1 MTSTAPP
8 PAIDIRDLRVDY
20 GDFTAVHDFTLQV
33 RAGEL
38 FGLVGPNGAGKTS
51 TFRVLASL
59 ARPTY
64 GEVRLAGIDVL
75 EDRENARRV
84 IGYMPDLAPVPRDL
98 KCGELLRFYARAHGL
113 GDARACAA
121 RADECLEQVALTDHK
136 HHWCHK
142 LSRGQT
148 QRLVLAKTM
157 LHRPKVLILDEPA
170 SGLDPLARRDL
181 RQTLRQLAADGA
193 TIFISS
199 HILTELAEMCSSLC
213 VMSHG
218 RLLASGTVEE
228 VRRQLGNDSRRI
240 TVTPLHPLQAA
251 PEWLSILPGVDGARM
266 EHGLLTI
273 DFLGDDDTQA
283 ELLEEILR
291 RGLRIRAF
299 HEKRS
304 SYEEILIDVAEKS
317 RKERPGKTANAS

>member
-1 MTSTAPP
+1 MTHTTSQ

-20 GDFTAVHDFTLQV
+20 GDFTAVHDLTLQV
-33 RAGEL
+33 PAGEV

-51 TFRVLASL
+51 TFRVLSSL

-75 EDRENARRV
+75 EDRESARRAL
-84 IGYMPDLAPVPRDL
+84 GYMPDLAPVPRDL
-98 KCGELLRFYARAHGL
+98 KCGEFLRFYARAHGL

-121 RADECLEQVALTDHK
+121 RADECLEQVALTDHR

-181 RQTLRQLAADGA
+181 RQTLRQLAAAGA
-193 TIFISS
+193 TVFISS

-228 VRRQLGNDSRRI
+228 VRRQLGDDSRRI
-240 TVTPLHPLQAA
+240 TATPLAPLTAVPGWLAA
-251 PEWLSILPGVDGARM
+251 LPGVEGARL
-266 EHGLLTI
+266 EQGALTI
-273 DFLGDDDTQA
+273 DFIGDDDTQA
-283 ELLEEILR
+283 GLLEEILR
-291 RGLRIRAF
+291 GGLRLRGF

-317 RKERPGKTANAS
+317 RREKSGQPSTDS

>member
-1 MTSTAPP
+1 MS
-8 PAIDIRDLRVDY
+8 AIDIRDLRVDY
-20 GDFTAVHDFTLQV
+20 GDFTAVHDLSLQV
-33 RAGEL
+33 PAGEI
-38 FGLVGPNGAGKTS
+38 FGIVGPNGAGKTS

-75 EDRENARRV
+75 EDKENARRL

-98 KCGELLRFYARAHGL
+98 KCGEFLRFYARAYGL
-113 GDARACAA
+113 GNAKACAA
-121 RADECLEQVALTDHK
+121 RADECLEQVNLTDHK
-136 HHWCHK
+136 NHWCHK

-181 RQTLRQLAADGA
+181 RQTLRNLTNEGA

-199 HILTELAEMCSSLC
+199 HILTELAEMCTSLC
-213 VMSHG
+213 VMSRG

-228 VRRQLGNDSRRI
+228 VRQQLGDDSRRL
-240 TVTPLHPLQAA
+240 TVTPLLSLESL
-251 PEWLSILPGVDGARM
+251 PEWIPAAAGVNAACIEQGQIV
-266 EHGLLTI
+266 I
-273 DFLGDDDTQA
+273 DFLGDNESQA
-283 ELLEEILR
+283 DLLDEFLR
-291 RGLRIRAF
+291 RGLRLRSF

-317 RKERPGKTANAS
+317 RAENK